1 MKVKLLTAR
10 ATATGSENR
19 GDVIDVGDDEAIR
32 MIKADQAEAVRTEKS
47 PEKAVTRAKPERASK

>member
-19 GDVIDVGDDEAIR
+19 GDVIDVDDAEGQR
-32 MIKADQAEAVRTEKS
+32 MIDAGQAEIVRSVK
-47 PEKAVTRAKPERASK
+47 PEKATPRAKPEKAAK